1 MRVLV
6 AGAGATGGYFG
17 GRLAEAGRHV
27 TFLVRP
33 RRAEEL
39 AAKGLSIISPK
50 GDISLTPKVVT
61 KDAIGAPY
69 DVIIL
74 GVKAYSLDAVLKDLT
89 PAIGP
94 DTMILPLLNG
104 MKHMDTIAAAFGPS
118 ALIGGLCSIAVTV
131 DGEGR
136 IVHMSPFHNM
146 AYGELSGA
154 STERIQK
161 LDAVMQNAGFDAR
174 LSAAIEQE
182 MWEKWTM
189 LATLAGVTCLMRGSI
204 GDIVGA
210 PRGLDFVNRFLDE
223 VVAIAAANGHAPR
236 ETQLKATRALLT
248 AEGSTL
254 AASMFRD
261 LQKNAPV
268 EAGEIIGDLLAR
280 GEHANVPAP
289 LLAATYTHLSVYDC
303 HRRTSS

>member
-33 RRAEEL
+33 RRAEQL

-50 GDISLTPKVVT
+50 GDISLAPKVVT

-204 GDIVGA
+204 GDIVSA
-210 PRGLDFVNRFLDE
+210 PGGLDFVNRFLDE

-280 GEHANVPAP
+280 GEHANVLAP
-289 LLAATYTHLSVYDC
+289 LLAAAYTHLSVYDC
-303 HRRTSS
+303 HRQTSS

>member
-17 GRLAEAGRHV
+17 GRLAEAGRDV

-33 RRAEEL
+33 QRAAQLE
-39 AAKGLSIISPK
+39 ANGLSIISPK
-50 GDISLTPKVVT
+50 GNISLAPKVVT
-61 KDAIGAPY
+61 KDATGAPY
-69 DVIIL
+69 DAIIL
-74 GVKAYSLDAVLKDLT
+74 AVKAYSLAAALKDLA
-89 PAIGP
+89 PAVGP

-104 MKHMDTIAAAFGPS
+104 MKHMDTIAAAAGPN
-118 ALIGGLCSIAVTV
+118 ALIGGLCAIAATI

-154 STERIQK
+154 STDRIQK

-182 MWEKWTM
+182 MWEKWIM

-204 GDIVGA
+204 GDIAAA
-210 PRGLDFVNRFLDE
+210 PGGLDFVNHFLDE

-236 ETQLKATRALLT
+236 EPQLKATRTLLT
-248 AEGSTL
+248 AGGSTL

-280 GEHANVPAP
+280 GEHANVSAP
-289 LLAATYTHLSVYDC
+289 LLSAAYTHLSVYES
-303 HRRTSS
+303 HRQTDS